1 MFSNANIKS
10 AMNLDTPNE
19 KRVTHHAFE
28 QTYFTNDAIIGNNN
42 YTFQFPETWS
52 GLPTK
57 KKAIGFR
64 YAKRKVNSY
73 YIWFNFCLLVT
84 YARDDGGSS
93 TLGPSYCPNGEIKL
107 AVTNEN
113 SVEEVVHEVT
123 KQMNAIIEKY
133 NENVLSGSD
142 YDRFRRS
149 EIVGIC
155 QPSGKN
161 DGSLSVIW
169 TPRGS
174 YTPSG
179 LGASQK
185 YTIGIMSS
193 SNFEDGKKNFCK
205 FFNQE
210 EDILDYVVG
219 YIKDEIAFDNVW
231 DRRTLYIH
239 SDFVNNTNYLLMDR
253 EGTFYRKPSKIYEHG
268 YNGNV
273 FHIWVSF
280 DGKTRANLLH
290 ENVEIALTFYAD
302 VEDNY
307 T

>member
-28 QTYFTNDAIIGNNN
+28 QTYFTNDALVGNNN

-73 YIWFNFCLLVT
+73 YIWFEFELIAT
-84 YARDDGGSS
+84 YEDGSGG
-93 TLGPSYCPNGEIKL
+93 TETTAIHPKGEVKL
-107 AVTNEN
+107 AVTSEN
-113 SVEEVVHEVT
+113 SVDEIVHEIT
-123 KQMNAIIEKY
+123 KQMNAVVQNY
-133 NENVLSGSD
+133 NVNIGNNAGTD
-142 YDRFRRS
+142 YDRFQGV
-149 EIVGIC
+149 EIVGMC
-155 QPSGKN
+155 DQSEKK
-161 DGSLSVIW
+161 DGSLSVMWISH
-169 TPRGS
+169 GS
-174 YTPSG
+174 YTPEGKS
-179 LGASQK
+179 A
-185 YTIGIMSS
+185 TIRYVLYCDIIDGFRNCFR
-193 SNFEDGKKNFCK
+193 NFLK
-205 FFNQE
+205 FFNQ
-210 EDILDYVVG
+210 
-219 YIKDEIAFDNVW
+219 DESTASVNGGKIVFDNVW
-231 DRRTLYIH
+231 DRKTLYIH
-239 SDFVNNTNYLLMDR
+239 SDVVKNTNYLLMDR

-280 DGKTRANLLH
+280 DGKTRANLLY

>member
-28 QTYFTNDAIIGNNN
+28 QTYFTNDALVGNNN

-73 YIWFNFCLLVT
+73 YIWFEFELIATYENGSGGTVT
-84 YARDDGGSS
+84 TAIY
-93 TLGPSYCPNGEIKL
+93 PKGEVKL
-107 AVTNEN
+107 AVTSEN
-113 SVEEVVHEVT
+113 SVDEIVYEIT
-123 KQMNAIIEKY
+123 KQMNAIIQNY
-133 NENVLSGSD
+133 NN
-142 YDRFRRS
+142 S
-149 EIVGIC
+149 EIVDSDNDRFQGVEIVGMC
-155 QPSGKN
+155 DQSEKK
-161 DGSLSVIW
+161 DGSLSVTW
-169 TPRGS
+169 VAHGS
-174 YTPSG
+174 YTP
-179 LGASQK
+179 LGKSA
-185 YTIGIMSS
+185 TIRYDLYCNIIDD
-193 SNFEDGKKNFCK
+193 FRHCFKNFLK
-205 FFNQE
+205 FFNQ
-210 EDILDYVVG
+210 
-219 YIKDEIAFDNVW
+219 DESNVWVNGEKIVFDNVW
-231 DRRTLYIH
+231 DRKTLYIH
-239 SDFVNNTNYLLMDR
+239 SDVVKNTNYLLMDR

-280 DGKTRANLLH
+280 DGKTRANLLY

>member
-28 QTYFTNDAIIGNNN
+28 QTYFTNDALVGNNN

-73 YIWFNFCLLVT
+73 YIWFEFELIATYENGSGGTVT
-84 YARDDGGSS
+84 TAIY
-93 TLGPSYCPNGEIKL
+93 PKGEVKL
-107 AVTNEN
+107 AVTSEN
-113 SVEEVVHEVT
+113 SVDEIVYEIT
-123 KQMNAIIEKY
+123 KQMNAIIQNY
-133 NENVLSGSD
+133 NN
-142 YDRFRRS
+142 S
-149 EIVGIC
+149 EIVDSDNDRFQGVEIVGMC
-155 QPSGKN
+155 DQSEKK
-161 DGSLSVIW
+161 DGSLSVTW
-169 TPRGS
+169 VAHGS
-174 YTPSG
+174 YTP
-179 LGASQK
+179 LGKSA
-185 YTIGIMSS
+185 TIRYDLYCNIIDDFRHCFR
-193 SNFEDGKKNFCK
+193 NFLK
-205 FFNQE
+205 FFNQ
-210 EDILDYVVG
+210 
-219 YIKDEIAFDNVW
+219 DESTTLVNGEKIVFDNVW
-231 DRRTLYIH
+231 DRKTLYIH
-239 SDFVNNTNYLLMDR
+239 SDVVKNTNYLLMDR

-280 DGKTRANLLH
+280 DGKTRANLLY

>member
-28 QTYFTNDAIIGNNN
+28 QTYFTNDALVGNNN

-73 YIWFNFCLLVT
+73 YIWFEFELIAT
-84 YARDDGGSS
+84 YENGTGG
-93 TLGPSYCPNGEIKL
+93 TETTGLEHPKGEIKL
-107 AVTNEN
+107 AVTSEN
-113 SVEEVVHEVT
+113 SVDEIVYEIT
-123 KQMNAIIEKY
+123 KQMNAIIQNY
-133 NENVLSGSD
+133 NNGNIVNLD
-142 YDRFRRS
+142 NDRFKGV
-149 EIVGIC
+149 EIVGMC
-155 QPSGKN
+155 DQSEKK
-161 DGSLSVIW
+161 DGSLSVMW
-169 TPRGS
+169 VAHGS
-174 YTPSG
+174 YTPEG
-179 LGASQK
+179 RGA
-185 YTIGIMSS
+185 TIRYELYCDIIDGFRNCFR
-193 SNFEDGKKNFCK
+193 NFLK
-205 FFNQE
+205 FFNQ
-210 EDILDYVVG
+210 
-219 YIKDEIAFDNVW
+219 DESTTLVNGEKIVFGNVW
-231 DRRTLYIH
+231 DRKTLYIH
-239 SDFVNNTNYLLMDR
+239 SDVVKNTNYLLMDR

>member
-28 QTYFTNDAIIGNNN
+28 QTYFTNDALVGNNN

-73 YIWFNFCLLVT
+73 YIWFKFILGAYYLS
-84 YARDDGGSS
+84 DDGIEIG
-93 TLGPSYCPNGEIKL
+93 LIDGIHCPGGEIKL
-107 AVTNEN
+107 AVTSEN
-113 SVEEVVHEVT
+113 SVDEIVHEMT
-123 KQMNAIIEKY
+123 KQMNAVVQNY
-133 NENVLSGSD
+133 NENIGENAGSN
-142 YDRFRRS
+142 YDRFRGV
-149 EIVGIC
+149 EIVGMC
-155 QPSGKN
+155 DQSEKK
-161 DGSLSVIW
+161 DGSLSVTW
-169 TPRGS
+169 VAHGS

-179 LGASQK
+179 KSA
-185 YTIGIMSS
+185 TIRYMLYCDII
-193 SNFEDGKKNFCK
+193 DGFRNCFKNFLK
-205 FFNQE
+205 FFNQ
-210 EDILDYVVG
+210 
-219 YIKDEIAFDNVW
+219 DESNVWVNGEKIVFDNVW
-231 DRRTLYIH
+231 DRKTLYIH
-239 SDFVNNTNYLLMDR
+239 SDVVKNTNYLLMDR

-280 DGKTRANLLH
+280 DGKTRANLLY

>member
-28 QTYFTNDAIIGNNN
+28 QTYFTNDALVGNNN

-73 YIWFNFCLLVT
+73 YILFEFELKAT
-84 YARDDGGSS
+84 YTSS
-93 TLGPSYCPNGEIKL
+93 SGPDETTEIYPKGEIKL
-107 AVTNEN
+107 AVTSEN
-113 SVEEVVHEVT
+113 SVDEIVYEIT
-123 KQMNAIIEKY
+123 KQMNAIIQKH
-133 NENVLSGSD
+133 NSTVTLNSD
-142 YDRFRRS
+142 NDRFQNT
-149 EIVGIC
+149 EMLGIC
-155 QPSGKN
+155 DQSEKN
-161 DGSLSVIW
+161 DGSLSVTWIPHGIS
-169 TPRGS
+169 TPEGKGATNG
-174 YTPSG
+174 YTM
-179 LGASQK
+179 
-185 YTIGIMSS
+185 YYNIVDYFRNYYN
-193 SNFEDGKKNFCK
+193 NFFK
-205 FFNQE
+205 FLNQE
-210 EDILDYVVG
+210 TITYLSG
-219 YIKDEIAFDNVW
+219 NEITFDNVW

-239 SDFVNNTNYLLMDR
+239 SDVVNNTNYLLMDR

-280 DGKTRANLLH
+280 DGKTRANLLY
-290 ENVEIALTFYAD
+290 ENVEIALAFYAD

-307 T
+307 A

>member
-19 KRVTHHAFE
+19 RRVTHHAFE
-28 QTYFTNDAIIGNNN
+28 QTYFTNDALVGNNN

-73 YIWFNFCLLVT
+73 YIWFEFELIATYENGSGGTVT
-84 YARDDGGSS
+84 TAIY
-93 TLGPSYCPNGEIKL
+93 PKGEVKL
-107 AVTNEN
+107 AVTSEN
-113 SVEEVVHEVT
+113 SVDEIVYEIT
-123 KQMNAIIEKY
+123 KQMNAIIQNY
-133 NENVLSGSD
+133 NN
-142 YDRFRRS
+142 S
-149 EIVGIC
+149 EIVDSDNDRFQGVEIVGMC
-155 QPSGKN
+155 DQSEKK
-161 DGSLSVIW
+161 DGSLSVTW
-169 TPRGS
+169 VAHGS
-174 YTPSG
+174 YTP
-179 LGASQK
+179 LGKSA
-185 YTIGIMSS
+185 TIRYDLYCNIIDDFRHCFR
-193 SNFEDGKKNFCK
+193 NFLK
-205 FFNQE
+205 FFNQ
-210 EDILDYVVG
+210 
-219 YIKDEIAFDNVW
+219 DESTTLVNGEKIVFDNVW
-231 DRRTLYIH
+231 DRKTLYIH
-239 SDFVNNTNYLLMDR
+239 SDVVKNTNYLLMDR

-280 DGKTRANLLH
+280 DGKTRANLLY